1 METFGRSSAN
11 IESDSI
17 SSTPITN
24 YLINMT
30 MKINVFLTFICLLLT
45 GILGYS
51 TFTIAEGHENALLG
65 SIVSSICFASTLIP
79 MIGLQYESSKLGVN
93 IRILSGLF
101 FVVFLISN
109 YCYALWGIN
118 LPNYLIVNG
127 IIFVIVLAILYKMM
141 NIKDI

>member
-1 METFGRSSAN
+1 
-11 IESDSI
+11 
-17 SSTPITN
+17 
-24 YLINMT
+24 

-51 TFTIAEGHENALLG
+51 TFTIAEGDENALLG

-79 MIGLQYESSKLGVN
+79 LIGLQYESSKLGVN

-101 FVVFLISN
+101 FVVFLISS